1 MKCTNNTN
9 PTKKKKLSKKEL
21 HRKKIR
27 KTLFLSIFLI
37 ILFLSGILGLVL
49 LKNHKTAYMPTP
61 FRLSVEV
68 FGQTTGE
75 NTLVAEGLAAD
86 LCVGAGDTPMD
97 GIEAQGDERAALF
110 DIQNKKLLISKSLYE
125 KSYPDRNKKIMTALV
140 AMEHADMEQ
149 TVTIAAEDVTLE
161 ADSQVCGLA
170 AGDQIT
176 MDQLFHALLV
186 YSANDAAMAIAR
198 TVGGGSVDT
207 FVQMM
212 NEEAQRLGMTG
223 SHFVNPHGLHNED
236 HYTTVYDIYLM
247 LNEAMK
253 HQEFTDI
260 TQLSNCVITY
270 VSSDGT
276 ERQKWLD
283 ATDQYL
289 TGESSPPKGVTILGG
304 KTGTTAKAGACLAL
318 MVQNNYG
325 EPFVSIVLNAENKP
339 ILYERM
345 NQLLESMNRS

>member
-1 MKCTNNTN
+1 MKCTNNTK
-9 PTKKKKLSKKEL
+9 TKKKKRISQKEL
-21 HRKKIR
+21 QRKRMRRTI
-27 KTLFLSIFLI
+27 FLSMFLI

-49 LKNHKTAYMPTP
+49 LKNQKTVHAPLP
-61 FRLSVEV
+61 FTLSTEV
-68 FGQTTGE
+68 FGQTTDG
-75 NTLVAEGLAAD
+75 NTLVAKGLAAD
-86 LCVGAGDTPMD
+86 LCVGAEDTPMD
-97 GIEAQGDERAALF
+97 GIETQGDERAALF
-110 DIQNKKLLISKSLYE
+110 DIQNKDLLFSKSLYE
-125 KSYPDRNKKIMTALV
+125 KSYPASITKIMTALV

-149 TVTIAAEDVTLE
+149 TVTIESQDVTLE
-161 ADSQVCGLA
+161 SDSQVCGLA

-223 SHFVNPHGLHNED
+223 SHFVNPHGLHDNE

-247 LNEAMK
+247 LNEAMR

-270 VSSDGT
+270 VSADGI

-325 EPFVSIVLNAENKP
+325 EPFVSIVLNADNKP

-345 NQLLESMNRS
+345 NQLLEKINRS